1 MLTASSGTQP
11 SWESV
16 ALQNGVFS
24 EYLLEALNTQ
34 AADTLDTNGWISGEE
49 AYDYLYPLVD
59 SFTGGAQN
67 PQIDDDIAGHVDLTR
82 P

>member
-1 MLTASSGTQP
+1 MRIVTGTISHETNVLSNILT
-11 SWESV
+11 
-16 ALQNGVFS
+16 N
-24 EYLLEALNTQ
+24 LEMFRRRRLFY
-34 AADTLDTNGWISGEE
+34 GEE